1 MKAKVLT
8 RVNAF
13 LAFLLSALGF
23 TACRDHMLKYG
34 CPNATFEAV
43 GTVTDE
49 ASFPI
54 KGIRVQVKDK
64 RGNSCFPETYTDENG
79 KYRVGEYEVFPM
91 DSVDIIVTDTAG
103 NYASDSVRVKV
114 EYDKSNVPKDDD
126 WNEGAGFATADFV
139 LSR

>member
-1 MKAKVLT
+1 MKAKILP

-23 TACRDHMLKYG
+23 TSCNYMAKYG
-34 CPNATFEAV
+34 CPHATFEAE
-43 GTVTDE
+43 GTITDK
-49 ASFPI
+49 ASCPI
-54 KGIRVQVKDK
+54 KDIRVQVRDK
-64 RGNSCFPETYTDENG
+64 RGNSRFPETYTDENG

-114 EYDKSNVPKDDD
+114 EYDKSNVPKGDD
-126 WNEGAGFATADFV
+126 WNEGAGSVTADFV
-139 LSR
+139 LTR